1 MNPIQSMPL
10 IPSFV
15 QVFYNGTTLLS
26 GAHKIIGATKHVTN
40 AFFYGIFI
48 TTNRKSWNYEKELY
62 VNNLSL
68 RIYLVVIAWRYS
80 KFKLYMKRTNKDS

>member
-48 TTNRKSWNYEKELY
+48 TTNRKS
-62 VNNLSL
+62 
-68 RIYLVVIAWRYS
+68 
-80 KFKLYMKRTNKDS
+80 